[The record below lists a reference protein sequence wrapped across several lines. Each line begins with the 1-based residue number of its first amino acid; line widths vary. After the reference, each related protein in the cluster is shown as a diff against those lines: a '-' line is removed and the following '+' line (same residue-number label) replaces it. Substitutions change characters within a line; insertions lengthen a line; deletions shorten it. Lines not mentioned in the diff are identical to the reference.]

1 MPKTHEDMHQ
11 FNMKRLPS
19 LAGCSN
25 EYCYAVLAIFLML
38 WYYNY
43 AQRVDIG
50 TNKGRWVLF
59 LAPEQLS
66 HCLSTED

>member
-25 EYCYAVLAIFLML
+25 ECCYTVLAIFPMPQC
-38 WYYNY
+38 Y
-43 AQRVDIG
+43 AFAWRVDI
-50 TNKGRWVLF
+50 
-59 LAPEQLS
+59 
-66 HCLSTED
+66 STDKER